1 MRLKDGVSEGLDD
14 STFCFDEFPAA
25 APLIFSEAPLCL
37 TTTNGADERNE
48 ERERENNVTERIV
61 RRPTNSKA
69 IGPQARRHGLAQ
81 LGFFGCF
88 QKFFGVTPATTVTQ
102 KIKGGMKKPLYFSPM
117 SNESNST
124 TSTLHN

>member
-1 MRLKDGVSEGLDD
+1 LKDGVSEGLDD

-81 LGFFGCF
+81 LGFFWVF
-88 QKFFGVTPATTVTQ
+88 SKFFWGDSGHNCDPKNQ
-102 KIKGGMKKPLYFSPM
+102 RG
-117 SNESNST
+117 NEEA
-124 TSTLHN
+124 LVLFPDVK